1 MTMNHARRTLAAL
14 SAAFAVS
21 VGPTAAQQFAAPGE
35 LLRQMRGERGEA
47 PAFGPGRDHRH
58 GPGFDFSNG
67 WRGEQ
72 VRTLAHQLQDRSR
85 AMRLRYK
92 EERPGNFFKQL
103 IWAAAYNSLQ
113 NLESASA
120 RFHRS
125 VESRWQDPEDT
136 WEDYQTLVAAYN
148 DAAQTVPNAYHA
160 DRIEGN
166 WRETVATM
174 HWLDQAYRHRR
185 PRHPGGG
192 HGGRES
198 GAAGWA
204 YDAEQA
210 ARQAYDRA
218 VRSPSGGGMW
228 ERDAIEELAE
238 LAQKASA
245 VRQMIERRQ
254 APRDV
259 SWEVR
264 RLESQVDDA
273 ERAVRWA
280 DNLRHVQDELRRVSG
295 AVAGLKA
302 AVEQAERDGGWRDDG
317 RRDDDFGRP
326 GPGRHGRDWNRGPRH

>member
-1 MTMNHARRTLAAL
+1 MTTTHARRTLAAL
-14 SAAFAVS
+14 SAALFVS
-21 VGPTAAQQFAAPGE
+21 SASAQQFAAPRE
-35 LLRQMRGERGEA
+35 VLRQFRGERGEA
-47 PAFGPGRDHRH
+47 PAFGGGRDHRG
-58 GPGFDFSNG
+58 GPRFDFSNG

-72 VRTLAHQLQDRSR
+72 VRTLAHDLQDRSR
-85 AMRLRYK
+85 AMRERYR
-92 EERPGNFFKQL
+92 EEKPGNFFKQL

-113 NLESASA
+113 NLEGSAA

-136 WEDYQTLVAAYN
+136 WEDYQALVAAFN

-166 WRETVATM
+166 WRETVAAM

-185 PRHPGGG
+185 PPQGGG
-192 HGGRES
+192 HGRQT

-204 YDAEQA
+204 YEAEQA
-210 ARQAYDRA
+210 ARQAYDAA
-218 VRSPSGGGMW
+218 VRTPSRGDMW
-228 ERDAIEELAE
+228 ERDAIKELAE
-238 LAQKASA
+238 LAQKAAS
-245 VRQMIERRQ
+245 VREMIERRS

-273 ERAVRWA
+273 ERAVKWA
-280 DNLRHVQDELRRVSG
+280 DSLRHVQDELRRVSG

-302 AVEQAERDGGWRDDG
+302 AVEQAERGGQWADDG
-317 RRDDDFGRP
+317 RRDDDWR
-326 GPGRHGRDWNRGPRH
+326 RYPRR